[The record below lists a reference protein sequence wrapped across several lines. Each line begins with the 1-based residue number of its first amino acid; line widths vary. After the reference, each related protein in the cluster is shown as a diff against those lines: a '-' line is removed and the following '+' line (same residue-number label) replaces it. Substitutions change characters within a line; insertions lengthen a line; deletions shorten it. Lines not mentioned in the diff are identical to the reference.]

1 METKFRILLDLITN
15 NRFFILGYH
24 SVMDDP
30 ADVWSIHPSDF
41 AAQME
46 FLAQKKIRVRSLD
59 YCVEQL
65 RQGKAPGN
73 AVVITFDDGYLNFL
87 QNAVPILQK
96 HHFPAT
102 VFVPVDLIGRKS
114 NWCNQKLQR
123 EIMEWGDLQEI
134 IRLGF
139 AVGSHS
145 LNHIELTSLDPT
157 ELTRDVFESKKILED
172 RLGNPVTS
180 FAAPFAVCDTRETK
194 EIERAGYQCN
204 CGPVKLNGNGLK
216 TDRFML
222 GRTFVKNFTSLQD
235 ISDQVNG
242 FSIFMNR
249 VKSRLSKH

>member
-1 METKFRILLDLITN
+1 MESKFRILLDLIIN

-24 SVMDDP
+24 SIMDDP
-30 ADVWSIHPSDF
+30 ADVWSIHPNNF

-59 YCVEQL
+59 YCVDQL

-102 VFVPVDLIGRKS
+102 VFIPVNLIGRKS
-114 NWCNQKLQR
+114 NWCNQQLQR
-123 EIMEWGDLQEI
+123 GIMGWSDLKEILQ
-134 IRLGF
+134 LGF

-145 LNHIELTSLDPT
+145 LSHTELTSLDPT
-157 ELTRDVFESKKILED
+157 ELTREVFESKKILED
-172 RLGNPVTS
+172 QLGKPVTS
-180 FAAPFAVCDTRETK
+180 FAAPFALCGTREIT
-194 EIERAGYQCN
+194 EIERAGYRCN
-204 CGPVKLNGNGLK
+204 CGPVKLDGNGPK
-216 TDRFML
+216 TNRFML

-235 ISDQVNG
+235 VSNQING

-249 VKSRLSKH
+249 VKSRLSK